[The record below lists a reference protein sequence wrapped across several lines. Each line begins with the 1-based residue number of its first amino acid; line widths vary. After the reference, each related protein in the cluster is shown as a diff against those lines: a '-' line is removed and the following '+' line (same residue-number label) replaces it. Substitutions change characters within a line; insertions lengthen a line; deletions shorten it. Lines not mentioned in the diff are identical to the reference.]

1 MRDNPA
7 SRPEGPLFRGPRRK
21 YLALIFAVTGLI
33 PFSLM
38 LVRVRGGFAHPPL
51 FSLFEYLFPLQFGL
65 LAGTILAAL
74 LYLLPQSRLPS
85 AAQSLVF
92 ATFYLL
98 FVWGLVQRAFG
109 IELTLGTR
117 SRHAWPSLLGHL
129 EYRRVL
135 SLCEHL
141 SKPPRYRALVTDAY
155 ISRWHYTASAKA
167 GRRSGRR
174 RGVVA

>member
-1 MRDNPA
+1 MRDRPA

-33 PFSLM
+33 AFSLM
-38 LVRVRGGFAHPPL
+38 LVRVRGGFAYPPL
-51 FSLFEYLFPLQFGL
+51 FPLFEYLFPLQFGL

-85 AAQSLVF
+85 AARSLVF

-98 FVWGLVQRAFG
+98 FLWVFVWGLVQRAFG

-117 SRHAWPSLLGHL
+117 SRHAWPSLREATSRTGACSAFASTSS
-129 EYRRVL
+129 L
-135 SLCEHL
+135 S
-141 SKPPRYRALVTDAY
+141 PPR
-155 ISRWHYTASAKA
+155 
-167 GRRSGRR
+167 
-174 RGVVA
+174 